1 LEKIEMKKTLVAVA
15 ALAAV
20 AGAQA
25 DVSITGAVDYA
36 FTQSK
41 TGDTTTNGMGGDSN
55 QFNNIA
61 FSASEDLGNGLKA
74 QAKIDLGIGY
84 AEGKGAGFTRES
96 WVGLTGSIG
105 DLNLGRQYTPHFLAF
120 TVDPVGLP
128 ALSVGQEGM
137 VGTFL
142 TGNARDVRRNGS
154 LSYTTP
160 SFNGIK
166 ANVFT
171 AQGGSVLSDST
182 DPTSIVKFGY
192 TTGYGVSYA
201 NGPFSLNYQ
210 TMSTDGMQ
218 LATPHKDAAAGTS
231 DAFGTDPTAYNT
243 GTGSTT
249 QDVVALSYD
258 FGVAKAAYIYASA
271 GNSVQSGTSH
281 YIGVGYPVNEN
292 ITLAAGYNSSS
303 YKTDTEDSI
312 SITGQ
317 IYRVNYAFSK
327 RTVAYLIY
335 GKDTAGGATDRT
347 TSTTTLGLSHSF

>member
-142 TGNARDVRRNGS
+142 TGNARDVRRNNS
-154 LSYTTP
+154 FTYTTP
-160 SFNGIK
+160 AFNGIK

-171 AQGGSVLSDST
+171 AQGGTVADPA
-182 DPTSIVKFGY
+182 DPTSTASTYGY

-210 TMSTDGMQ
+210 TMSTDGLM
-218 LATPHKDAAAGTS
+218 LASPHKDATAGVSSFTT
-231 DAFGTDPTAYNT
+231 TDT
-243 GTGSTT
+243 GTGSTN

-271 GNSVQSGTSH
+271 GNSAQSGTSH
-281 YIGVGYPVNEN
+281 YIGVGVPVNEN

-303 YKTDTEDSI
+303 YKTDSEVS
-312 SITGQ
+312 SAITGQ

-335 GKDTAGGATDRT
+335 GKDTTATTADNTGRT